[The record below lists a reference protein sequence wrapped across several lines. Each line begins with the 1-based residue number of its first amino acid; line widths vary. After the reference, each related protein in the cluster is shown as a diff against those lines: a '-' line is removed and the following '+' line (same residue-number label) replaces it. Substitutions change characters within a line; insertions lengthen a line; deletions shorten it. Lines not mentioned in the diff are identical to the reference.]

1 MTTLKDTQ
9 IKGNKA
15 ETNPFLQAMAGEKT
29 KQTPVWL
36 MRQAGRY
43 MKVYRDL
50 KEKWGFLELCHNP
63 ELAATVTTDA
73 AKALKV
79 DAAIIFADILLI
91 LEALDLGL
99 HFEAGEGPVI
109 EKPIKS
115 AEDVIALPDIDA
127 GQKLSYVGQSIK
139 NTIHNLGPSIPVI
152 GFAGAPFTVASY
164 AIEGGGSR
172 NFEKAKSFMYHQS
185 DAWHNLMDKLVVH
198 TASYLNMQ
206 VASGASVVQLFD
218 SWVGALSPADFK
230 EFALPHLKKLIAS
243 ISKDA
248 YIVYFGTQTNGL
260 LNQFRELDAHTI
272 GVDWRIDLDA
282 AWNIIGH
289 NKGIQGNLDPVTL
302 FADKE
307 TIKKRAIEILD
318 KAEGR
323 PGHIFNLGHGILP
336 QTPVDNVKY
345 LVEVVQSYKNK

>member
-1 MTTLKDTQ
+1 MSTLKNTKE
-9 IKGNKA
+9 KG
-15 ETNPFLQAMAGEKT
+15 TSTFLRTFAREKT
-29 KQTPVWL
+29 EHTPVWL

-43 MKVYRDL
+43 MKEYRDL

-109 EKPIKS
+109 EKPIRS
-115 AEDVIALPDIDA
+115 VNDVNSLPDINA

-139 NTIHNLGPSIPVI
+139 NTIHNLGPDIPVI

-172 NFEKAKSFMYHQS
+172 NFEKAKSFMYYQS
-185 DAWHNLMDKLVVH
+185 EAWHNLMDKLVMH
-198 TASYLNMQ
+198 TAAYLNMQ
-206 VASGASVVQLFD
+206 VENGASVVQLFD
-218 SWVGALSPADFK
+218 SWVGALSPSDFK
-230 EFALPHLKKLIAS
+230 EFAMPHLKKLVAS

-260 LNQFRELDAHTI
+260 LEELSQLDAHTI
-272 GVDWRIDLDA
+272 GVDWRIDLDK
-282 AWNIIGH
+282 AWDVIGH
-289 NKGIQGNLDPVTL
+289 DKGIQGNLDPVTL
-302 FADKE
+302 FADKD

-323 PGHIFNLGHGILP
+323 PGYIFNLGHGILP

-345 LVEVVQSYKNK
+345 LVEVVHSYKSK

>member
-1 MTTLKDTQ
+1 MTTLKNSQEQGT
-9 IKGNKA
+9 G
-15 ETNPFLQAMAGEKT
+15 TFLQSFALQKT
-29 KQTPVWL
+29 ERTPIWL

-43 MKVYRDL
+43 MKEYRDL

-73 AKALKV
+73 AKALQV

-109 EKPIKS
+109 EKPIRS
-115 AEDVIALPDIDA
+115 VEDVNKLPGINA
-127 GQKLSYVGQSIK
+127 GDKLSYVGQSIK
-139 NTIHNLGPSIPVI
+139 NTISNLGPEIPVI

-198 TASYLNMQ
+198 TADYLNMQ
-206 VASGASVVQLFD
+206 VQSGAQVVQLFD
-218 SWVGALSPADFK
+218 SWVGSLSPADFR
-230 EFALPHLKKLIAS
+230 EFAMPHLKKLVAS
-243 ISKDA
+243 ISKEA

-260 LNQFRELDAHTI
+260 LEQLRELDAHTI
-272 GVDWRIDLDA
+272 GVDWRIDLDK
-282 AWNIIGH
+282 AWNLIGH

-302 FADKE
+302 FADKN
-307 TIKKRAIEILD
+307 TIKRRAIEILE

-345 LVEVVQSYKNK
+345 LVEVVKTYKNK